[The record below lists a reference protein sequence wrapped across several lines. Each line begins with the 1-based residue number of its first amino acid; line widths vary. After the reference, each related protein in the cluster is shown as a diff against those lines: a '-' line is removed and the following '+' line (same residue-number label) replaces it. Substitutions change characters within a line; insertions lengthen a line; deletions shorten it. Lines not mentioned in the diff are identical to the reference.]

1 MFQPRGLFVL
11 IKHFCA
17 QGSLNFSVSQWNFD
31 IIYCSI
37 KSLNFT
43 KGKAEDSKLTNYI
56 YSLILLLAD
65 VNIFFTGRVI

>member
-31 IIYCSI
+31 ILY
-37 KSLNFT
+37 
-43 KGKAEDSKLTNYI
+43 Y
-56 YSLILLLAD
+56 LLL
-65 VNIFFTGRVI
+65 NKEFKLY